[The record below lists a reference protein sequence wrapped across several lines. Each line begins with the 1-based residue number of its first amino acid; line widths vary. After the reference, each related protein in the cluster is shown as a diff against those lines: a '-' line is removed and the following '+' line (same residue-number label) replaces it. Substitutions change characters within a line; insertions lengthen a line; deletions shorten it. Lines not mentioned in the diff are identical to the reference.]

1 MGIMGVSKLVIIG
14 AVIAVAIAGLLITL
28 NVEEKSSTENQ
39 FLKETQPEILKE
51 VKPEIK
57 KAAII
62 DQLYGEFPN
71 VGFQEQAEEYLKT
84 AGYEVDLFVT
94 EDITVDFYRELPSMN
109 YEFIVARTHSLAIKT
124 QDKQSVWMFTGEKY
138 TADKYIQEQLEGK
151 VSRGVPFL
159 TGPNIDRE
167 EAAKKRLF
175 IIGSDFVD
183 KEMVGRFPGTTL
195 VLGGC
200 DTMSYPF
207 MAKSL
212 VDRGASSIIGW
223 YGLVTLYDNDTVL
236 LDVLE
241 EILING
247 QAPDDAVDY
256 VMEFYDGA
264 MQYNHSIL
272 KQYST
277 GATTQFK
284 I

>member
-1 MGIMGVSKLVIIG
+1 MGIMGVSKFVVIA
-14 AVIAVAIAGLLITL
+14 AVIGVAAALAVSL
-28 NVEEKSSTENQ
+28 NVQEESPE
-39 FLKETQPEILKE
+39 PEISNLVE
-51 VKPEIK
+51 TPIK

-62 DQLYGEFPN
+62 DQLDTEFPN
-71 VGFQEQAEEYLKT
+71 EDWQKKVKEMLDSG
-84 AGYEVDLFVT
+84 GYEQIDLFIT
-94 EDITVDFYRELPSMN
+94 EDITVDCYRELPSMD
-109 YEFIVARTHSLAIKT
+109 YEFIVARTHSLAIKDP
-124 QDKQSVWMFTGEKY
+124 DKQSVWMFTGEKY
-138 TADKYIQEQLEGK
+138 TEDKYIQEQLAGQ

-159 TGPNIDRE
+159 TGPFIDRE
-167 EAAKKRLF
+167 EAEKQRLF
-175 IIGSDFVD
+175 IIGSKFVD
-183 KEMVGRFPGTTL
+183 EEMIGRFPGTTL

-212 VDRGASSIIGW
+212 VNRGASSIVGW
-223 YGLVTLYDNDTVL
+223 YGLVSLFDNDRATL
-236 LDVLE
+236 KVLE

-256 VMEFYDGA
+256 VMEFYDGV
-264 MQYNHSIL
+264 MQYNHSIM